1 MDGGDVCE
9 GVVLV
14 SESSDRVKKGSRI
27 PVKLICNTLPRIS
40 NPSPIQPTNH
50 TTIDNNS
57 IFIFKL
63 FNPKT
68 WLQIVKQTPIRTP
81 GYWLPQYLCT
91 TSTARLVGCYSSK
104 LGMPPTCAY
113 QKFGLVHPQIMKN
126 HTQDMTMA
134 HVLQQGL
141 WGEGILHSE
150 HLWPFILKRHPPWK
164 VDFHAKNA
172 FFVTK
177 CLKPSF
183 KPIIFFLPIDR
194 AVEDRKR

>member
-1 MDGGDVCE
+1 MEENSTSDNDDDEDDDDDMDDDEIMNANNTTSPQPSTQTHQQQQPRRGRSASVGEVGEIMSGEGGMDGGDVCE

-68 WLQIVKQTPIRTP
+68 
-81 GYWLPQYLCT
+81 
-91 TSTARLVGCYSSK
+91 
-104 LGMPPTCAY
+104 
-113 QKFGLVHPQIMKN
+113 
-126 HTQDMTMA
+126 
-134 HVLQQGL
+134 
-141 WGEGILHSE
+141 
-150 HLWPFILKRHPPWK
+150 
-164 VDFHAKNA
+164 
-172 FFVTK
+172 
-177 CLKPSF
+177 
-183 KPIIFFLPIDR
+183 
-194 AVEDRKR
+194 